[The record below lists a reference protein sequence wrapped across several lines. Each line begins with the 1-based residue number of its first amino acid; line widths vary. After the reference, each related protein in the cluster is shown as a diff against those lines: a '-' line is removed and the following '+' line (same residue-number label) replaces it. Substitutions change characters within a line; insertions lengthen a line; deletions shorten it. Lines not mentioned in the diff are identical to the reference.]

1 MRSRILSSALA
12 LMMVAAFASEVTAQG
27 QQPAG
32 GAPAAQGGTPPPG
45 GQGRPGGPGAGGGRG
60 GGRGFNLPPLLM
72 ETDAFPDGG
81 IIPQKY
87 VNAGGKVLPG
97 FKISNAPA
105 GTVAYA
111 LIFHDLDVAIG
122 GPGDVLHMMAWNI
135 PAASNGWAEGSLPA
149 GSVMGNNM
157 TGQPAYMGP
166 GAPAGPRYHH
176 YVFELYGLNA
186 MLDLPPTATRDDLLK
201 ALVGKTTSKAAYVG
215 RFRGE
220 PAAPGAAPAGRG
232 Q

>member
-1 MRSRILSSALA
+1 MRSRVLSSALA
-12 LMMVAAFASEVTAQG
+12 LVMVAAFASEV
-27 QQPAG
+27 
-32 GAPAAQGGTPPPG
+32 AAQGGPQGGAPG
-45 GQGRPGGPGAGGGRG
+45 GGARAGGGRG
-60 GGRGFNLPPLLM
+60 GFSLPPLLM
-72 ETDAFPDGG
+72 ETDAYPDGG
-81 IIPQKY
+81 IIPAKY
-87 VNAGGKVLPG
+87 VSANNGGNVLPA

-135 PAASNGWAEGSLPA
+135 PASSNGWSEGNLPA
-149 GSVMGNNM
+149 GSVFGNNM
-157 TGQPAYMGP
+157 RNQAAYMGP
-166 GAPAGPRYHH
+166 GAPAGPRFHH

-186 MLDLPPTATRDDLLK
+186 NLDLPPTATRDDLLK

-215 RFRGE
+215 RYRSGE
-220 PAAPGAAPAGRG
+220 APAPAAAPAGRG